1 MRLYIFI
8 YMYVIGAWIRL
19 GTFKFLSDKKLFSK
33 LALFSLLFIG
43 INIFLNFFSTPF
55 DYMSAKK
62 YFEMNSAFI
71 IIFSIFFFNYFKS
84 LNINYNKY
92 INYISAS
99 VLSVYLIHDNIFIR
113 GYLWSRVVKFLD
125 LNSVFYIVIA
135 VIICISV
142 YLLCVLVDKIFKQI
156 VEKPVNKISD
166 FLQNILTKLYEKI

>member
-99 VLSVYLIHDNIFIR
+99 VLSVYLIHDNIFI
-113 GYLWSRVVKFLD
+113 
-125 LNSVFYIVIA
+125 
-135 VIICISV
+135 
-142 YLLCVLVDKIFKQI
+142 DKIFKQI